1 MLLSSYQCRV
11 EVFKCSPHSQ
21 EVGCVVELDQ
31 DISAVF
37 PYLNAE
43 LKRCRY
49 NPEGPTLEINYENRS
64 VALHARR
71 VAFGA
76 VDGLTEAE
84 RVMDSVARLINETWE
99 RRHEITPSFRR
110 GPCLSPLDIF
120 QLLPGVNCRRCG
132 EPTCLAFAAKLAR
145 ENATVSQCAALAKPE
160 HAAHRLQLAALL
172 LEAGYEVP
180 ETWLTRVT

>member
-1 MLLSSYQCRV
+1 MLLSDYKCKV

-21 EVGCVVELDQ
+21 EVGCVVELGQ
-31 DISAVF
+31 DISAAF

-43 LKRCRY
+43 LKRSRY
-49 NPEGPTLEINYENRS
+49 NPEGPTLEINYEDRG
-64 VALHARR
+64 VALQARR

-76 VDGLTEAE
+76 VDGIAEAE
-84 RVMDSVARLINETWE
+84 RVMASIASLINDTWE
-99 RRHEITPSFRR
+99 RHNEITPSFRR

-120 QLLPGVNCRRCG
+120 QLLPGVNCSRCG

-145 ENATVSQCAALAKPE
+145 ENAAVSHCAPLAKSE

-180 ETWLTRVT
+180 KEWLAEPT